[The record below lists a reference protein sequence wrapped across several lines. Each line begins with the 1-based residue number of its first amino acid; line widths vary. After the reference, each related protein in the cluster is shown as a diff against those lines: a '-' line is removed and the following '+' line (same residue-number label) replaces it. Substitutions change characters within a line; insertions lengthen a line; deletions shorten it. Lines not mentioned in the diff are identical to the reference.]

1 MPPLASPTVAA
12 KPVLHPDAQTGAVL
26 AALHARC
33 FHVPRPWSADEFD
46 DMLGQPGTFLL
57 HASGAF
63 LLGRALAGEAEL
75 LTLAVAP
82 EQRRRGT
89 GRALLAR
96 FAQTAWDR
104 GAASAFLEVGAGNVA
119 ARALYLGAGWVE
131 AGRRPRYYGP
141 DEDAIVMRL
150 IRGGASSDQSQQGS

>member
-1 MPPLASPTVAA
+1 M
-12 KPVLHPDAQTGAVL
+12 

-33 FHVPRPWSADEFD
+33 FQTPRPWSADEFAGL
-46 DMLGQPGTFLL
+46 LGVQGTFLL
-57 HASGAF
+57 HAPGAF

-89 GRALLAR
+89 GRGLLAG

-119 ARALYLGAGWVE
+119 ARALYVSAGWLE

-141 DEDAIVMRL
+141 AEDAIVMRL
-150 IRGGASSDQSQQGS
+150 VPGGAPSILS